1 MNLSDDYGRGD
12 DSLKTIEPEE
22 WLRKAMESGFDCV
35 LVTDHN
41 AGGWI
46 DLLKAESKELKALD
60 PKPRWYRELTI

>member
-1 MNLSDDYGRGD
+1 
-12 DSLKTIEPEE
+12 
-22 WLRKAMESGFDCV
+22 MESGFDCV